1 MAIVPHA
8 TTRVTPDLTLPIDL
22 PTVELRARLEA
33 LAYTRADLVE
43 MYGGAAEY
51 SRSILEE
58 HERVLRREL
67 ARRERLYRAGADV
80 PDPRDARW
88 DVWLGLAR
96 EARER
101 ADIVQVLAD
110 AGHQVYDTGGY
121 SRRRDARE
129 YAGPCPWCGGRD
141 RFRVW
146 RGRDSG
152 YWCRRCGVAG
162 DVIALVRNLIPGCE
176 GFLSAVAYLARELG
190 LSLPDDPATMPT
202 RHVVRLRAVEVRRVA
217 S

>member
-1 MAIVPHA
+1 MVAQDA
-8 TTRVTPDLTLPIDL
+8 TRVTPDRTLPIDL

-33 LAYTRADLVE
+33 LRYTSADLAAL
-43 MYGGAAEY
+43 YGPEAEY
-51 SRSILEE
+51 SRWVLGELEQA
-58 HERVLRREL
+58 LRREL
-67 ARRERLYRAGADV
+67 ARRERLWRAGADV

-88 DVWLGLAR
+88 DAWLALAR
-96 EARER
+96 EVRER

-162 DVIALVRNLIPGCE
+162 DAITATRNLIPGCE
-176 GFLSAVAYLARELG
+176 GFVAAVAYLARDLG
-190 LSLPDDPATMPT
+190 LSLPDDPAAKPA
-202 RHVVRLRAVEVRRVA
+202 RHVVRLRAVEVRRAA